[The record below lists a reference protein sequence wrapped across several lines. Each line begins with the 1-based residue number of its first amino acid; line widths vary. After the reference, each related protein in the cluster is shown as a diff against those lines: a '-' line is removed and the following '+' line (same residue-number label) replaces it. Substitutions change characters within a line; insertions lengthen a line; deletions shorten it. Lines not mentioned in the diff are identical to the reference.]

1 MYSLTKCSSLLSE
14 DRTGQTPLKSTIKHR
29 MYSRL
34 DAMKTMLAMEFLS
47 GMQVTG
53 LNITRFPHLQLI
65 GTGPLPTRADEA
77 ARAVRRREAAPAR
90 GGEQSF

>member
-1 MYSLTKCSSLLSE
+1 
-14 DRTGQTPLKSTIKHR
+14 
-29 MYSRL
+29 
-34 DAMKTMLAMEFLS
+34 MLAMEFLS

-65 GTGPLPTRADEA
+65 GTGRLPTRADEA

>member
-1 MYSLTKCSSLLSE
+1 
-14 DRTGQTPLKSTIKHR
+14 
-29 MYSRL
+29 
-34 DAMKTMLAMEFLS
+34 MEFLS

-65 GTGPLPTRADEA
+65 GTGRLPTRADEA